1 MEVTYDSF
9 VESHGPSLKGSGV
22 PEIFWPV
29 LLQKLAGQI
38 FDAGEDFGLAENE
51 SKIKGVPRGR
61 LYRVVVKNE
70 EGIDATDPKN
80 IWLIDHCW
88 TFSDRQEAKKQL
100 LEHPE
105 LPERLVNLMNL
116 DS

>member
-51 SKIKGVPRGR
+51 SKTKGFEFKHVVIMQICIFPFLMFIRGCTH
-61 LYRVVVKNE
+61 
-70 EGIDATDPKN
+70 DAK
-80 IWLIDHCW
+80 I
-88 TFSDRQEAKKQL
+88 QEF
-100 LEHPE
+100 E
-105 LPERLVNLMNL
+105 
-116 DS
+116 